1 MEPQLL
7 YETCAGLVSYPD
19 RPAPEGTRLVPEV
32 ARSMPTVSADGRTY
46 TFVVR
51 PGFRFSPPSGAPVTA
66 VTFKHTIERV
76 LSPRMG
82 AYARTFM
89 GDIVG
94 MRAYQ
99 AGKTHHLAG
108 VTASGN
114 RLQIR
119 LIAPAP
125 DLPARLATMWFC
137 AVPDDTPMTPQS
149 QVPSAGPYYVT
160 SSSHDQLVL
169 ARNPNYGGHRPR
181 IPKQIVYTFPATL
194 PTAVQEVQSG
204 RSDYVNSENFGE
216 NPAAALEA
224 RYGPNSPAARTGHQR
239 YFINP
244 AMDVD
249 YFVFNTR
256 RPLFASARVR
266 RAVNY
271 AIDRRALVEQHFA
284 FIGGQATDH
293 YLPPGVPG
301 SLPVDI
307 YPLGGPD
314 LAKARSLARGVHA
327 PATLYACEGPP
338 FCIEYA
344 KLVKAN
350 LAAIGITL
358 HIHPLPSAE
367 LNSRLARP
375 GEPWD
380 ITFQNYGA
388 DFPDPA
394 DFINNLF
401 DPASPHNL
409 GRFNDPAFTRR
420 MRQAATLSGER
431 RLRAYVRLDEDLTR
445 NDPPAA
451 AWGNGTVR
459 EFFSARVGCQIYQ
472 PVWGFDLGTICLRQ

>member
-1 MEPQLL
+1 
-7 YETCAGLVSYPD
+7 
-19 RPAPEGTRLVPEV
+19 
-32 ARSMPTVSADGRTY
+32 
-46 TFVVR
+46 
-51 PGFRFSPPSGAPVTA
+51 
-66 VTFKHTIERV
+66 
-76 LSPRMG
+76 
-82 AYARTFM
+82 
-89 GDIVG
+89 
-94 MRAYQ
+94 
-99 AGKTHHLAG
+99 
-108 VTASGN
+108 
-114 RLQIR
+114 
-119 LIAPAP
+119 
-125 DLPARLATMWFC
+125 MWLC

-271 AIDRRALVEQHFA
+271 AIDRRALVEQHFS
-284 FIGGQATDH
+284 FIGGLATDH

-314 LAKARSLARGVHA
+314 LAKARSLARAVHP
-327 PATLYACEGPP
+327 PATMLHVRGGP
-338 FCIEYA
+338 
-344 KLVKAN
+344 V
-350 LAAIGITL
+350 L
-358 HIHPLPSAE
+358 HRVRQARQGQPRGDRHHTPHPPPPRRRAGSDAWRGQASRGTSPSRTME
-367 LNSRLARP
+367 PTFPTPPTSSTTCSTPPRP
-375 GEPWD
+375 
-380 ITFQNYGA
+380 I
-388 DFPDPA
+388 
-394 DFINNLF
+394 
-401 DPASPHNL
+401 NL

-420 MRQAATLSGER
+420 MRQAATLSGAR
-431 RLRAYVRLDEDLTR
+431 RLRAAFHLNEDLSQKR
-445 NDPPAA
+445 PSSR
-451 AWGNGTVR
+451 GMG
-459 EFFSARVGCQIYQ
+459 
-472 PVWGFDLGTICLRQ
+472 